1 MEAAGLWMLLAA
13 AIVLLG
19 SGLPAYAVLMGVS
32 VVFGLAGVALGG
44 LEFGLLTALPSR
56 IIGLL
61 ENDLLQALPLY
72 VLMGALLN
80 RLPLAERL
88 FRCGVRLGGRS
99 SAAPSLATLGLGA
112 LLAALGMV
120 VPPMFAALLVLLMF
134 DQVSHYPLTRIALAG
149 VAAGAVGLT
158 FNMGLR
164 ALRRSARSIV
174 PALFALATFSAIFI
188 FEMPLYIVVLTLG
201 PLSIA
206 WAYWRMHTKGKV

>member
-1 MEAAGLWMLLAA
+1 MIFLSFAKIGLT
-13 AIVLLG
+13 
-19 SGLPAYAVLMGVS
+19 S
-32 VVFGLAGVALGG
+32 FGGG
-44 LEFGLLTALPSR
+44 LSGWLLREFVQKNRWLTEEAFMNGMAIS
-56 IIGLL
+56 
-61 ENDLLQALPLY
+61 QALPG
-72 VLMGALLN
+72 VN
-80 RLPLAERL
+80 VVNLAIWIGYQWR
-88 FRCGVRLGGRS
+88 G
-99 SAAPSLATLGLGA
+99 GLGA

>member
-1 MEAAGLWMLLAA
+1 MIFLSFAKIGLT
-13 AIVLLG
+13 
-19 SGLPAYAVLMGVS
+19 S
-32 VVFGLAGVALGG
+32 FGGG
-44 LEFGLLTALPSR
+44 LSGWLLREFVQKNRWLTEEAFMNGMAIS
-56 IIGLL
+56 
-61 ENDLLQALPLY
+61 QALPG
-72 VLMGALLN
+72 VN
-80 RLPLAERL
+80 VVNLAIWIGYQWR
-88 FRCGVRLGGRS
+88 G
-99 SAAPSLATLGLGA
+99 GLGA

-134 DQVSHYPLTRIALAG
+134 DQVSQYPLTRIALAG

-206 WAYWRMHTKGKV
+206 WAYWRMHTRRKA